1 MKRKD
6 LDRALKKAGW
16 QIGHGGSHDVARH
29 PDKPGIKLVLPRHAE
44 GNENTAKG
52 ILKAAGLK

>member
-16 QIGHGGSHDVARH
+16 KIEHGSNHDKARH
-29 PDKPGIKLVLPRHAE
+29 PDKPGIQLTLPRHTE
-44 GNENTAKG
+44 VKEMLAKA
-52 ILKAAGLK
+52 ILKAAGLQ

>member
-16 QIGHGGSHDVARH
+16 QISHGANHDKAVH
-29 PDKPGIKLVLPRHAE
+29 PDKPGTTLILPRHTEVKEILARS
-44 GNENTAKG
+44 
-52 ILKAAGLK
+52 ILKAAGLE

>member
-1 MKRKD
+1 MKRRD

-16 QIGHGGSHDVARH
+16 QIYHGGSHDLAVH
-29 PDKPGIKLVLPRHAE
+29 VDKPGVQLTLPRHSE
-44 GNENTAKG
+44 VNENTAKS

>member
-16 QIGHGGSHDVARH
+16 QIAHGSNHDKARH
-29 PDKPGIKLVLPRHAE
+29 PDKPGVQITLPRHSE
-44 GNENTAKG
+44 VKEM
-52 ILKAAGLK
+52 LE

>member
-1 MKRKD
+1 MKRRD

-16 QIGHGGSHDVARH
+16 QIFHGGSHDLAVH
-29 PDKPGIKLVLPRHAE
+29 PNKPGVQLTLPRHTE
-44 GNENTAKG
+44 VNEITAKS